1 MVRRLRKLVL
11 PGFHD
16 PQAGLYLVPPASQ
29 PATIATIRFLFVPA
43 ADLASWS
50 TTCLLRDAAC
60 LHCTLC
66 TRPLKGKAFASKASG
81 IDRPSRKSQ
90 GRQAVVN
97 RPNHRCPCPWLSRD
111 ATQHSCGVVRE
122 CEPGVF
128 NLNRPWQR
136 SVRGEG
142 FNTPGEVVMTD
153 SI

>member
-90 GRQAVVN
+90 GRQAVVKSSK
-97 RPNHRCPCPWLSRD
+97 PSLPLSL
-111 ATQHSCGVVRE
+111 AVAVTPHSTVVVWSRE

-142 FNTPGEVVMTD
+142 FNTPGEVVND
-153 SI
+153 R